1 MRKFHFVEVMRGGA
15 ENDAGCFP
23 LASLPVFSPMKI
35 SIFLGLPKPAR
46 REYNMCISR
55 LSVGGFTEKGYCM
68 ELIVIGESRLKIM
81 LTGEDMAR
89 YELTEPDPTGQNAN
103 SITPHTRE
111 VLRHIFADAHS
122 EIGFDTEGERLFVQ
136 LYASK
141 GGGCEIFVTKLGE
154 GETKLLKCLS
164 TCEKTEAARNCRVGL
179 RMDSLADLTALCRRL
194 LSVGYGGESEL
205 YIIEEGGA
213 ATWLL
218 ILMIPEGRD
227 TRSPFPFLIEYG
239 ESVNRDAET
248 YAAEHGRLICRGNAV
263 ETMAKI

>member
-1 MRKFHFVEVMRGGA
+1 
-15 ENDAGCFP
+15 
-23 LASLPVFSPMKI
+23 
-35 SIFLGLPKPAR
+35 
-46 REYNMCISR
+46 
-55 LSVGGFTEKGYCM
+55 M

-154 GETKLLKCLS
+154 AGEDTLLRALTDRGDRPCGGAVRALW
-164 TCEKTEAARNCRVGL
+164 L
-179 RMDSLADLTALCRRL
+179 RLETLEDVTALCRRL
-194 LSVGYGGESEL
+194 GAAGFAGESRL
-205 YIIEEGGA
+205 YIGGA
-213 ATWLL
+213 KEDSWYLSLTVR
-218 ILMIPEGRD
+218 E
-227 TRSPFPFLIEYG
+227 SPWEEAPYPFLWEYG
-239 ESVNRDAET
+239 EEVVGNPELYLSEYGTR
-248 YAAEHGRLICRGNAV
+248 ICGDFAV
-263 ETMAKI
+263 ERMRRL